1 MPEDLD
7 TSRFAL
13 PPGALINALEFE
25 GIADGRSQLLQGL
38 QARIESGRAGQKEW
52 TRNFDQLY
60 DEAVRGD
67 YSAPLLVR
75 WAAALLDR
83 QKAVL
88 EQFNPIVEALQ
99 QTLSAYSGRPDPEPE
114 VLDLY
119 RAIFDLAIGWVAPY
133 QELCR
138 RLLELTAKKKSASH
152 EIVRARPIEGDIDY
166 AELSREHIARYPR
179 IRAALAE

>member
-1 MPEDLD
+1 MPEGLD

-38 QARIESGRAGQKEW
+38 QARIESGRAEQKEW

-60 DEAVRGD
+60 DEAVSGD

-88 EQFNPIVEALQ
+88 EQFNPIVEGLQ
-99 QTLSAYSGRPDPEPE
+99 QTLSAYSERPDPEPE
-114 VLDLY
+114 LLELY
-119 RAIFDLAIGWVAPY
+119 RAIFDLAIGWVTPY

-138 RLLELTAKKKSASH
+138 RLLDLAARKKTASLEIARAKPVEGEVDH
-152 EIVRARPIEGDIDY
+152 EA
-166 AELSREHIARYPR
+166 LSREFMARFPK